1 MNYHIL
7 LFSSVITFMT
17 LSINS
22 MAVSENEAALNA
34 DISSINN
41 FGIEFN
47 KVVSKEKSSNYICS
61 PFSVSMVLS
70 MATCGAEGKT
80 KSELQQN
87 LHLSTDD
94 TVMKNGCQTLIDT
107 INDIQGVELAVVN
120 KIFTTTGF
128 EMKDT
133 FKEATKTYFRSESES
148 LDFSKAEQ
156 SAEAINNW
164 AAANTKDRIKD
175 IVKPDDVKSA
185 VMIMA
190 NAVYFKGK
198 WAKKFNPNLT
208 RPLPFHVSETTTKNV
223 DMMYRNGDYNWGVI
237 NDLNAKY
244 IELPY
249 ENENISMFIIVP
261 DEFNGLAKI
270 EENHDKINYTELSN
284 GRKTEVELTMPKF
297 KIESEFDLKST
308 LQKLNIKDMF
318 EDTANFHGIN
328 EDAALKVSK
337 VIQKAFI
344 EVNEEGSEAA
354 AVTGLQI
361 VPASAPIFLNHI
373 IVDKPFVCAI
383 VIKKIK
389 VAIFNA
395 RIVNP
400 TSTI

>member
-354 AVTGLQI
+354 AVTGIGI
-361 VPASAPIFLNHI
+361 VNFAAPSMPPPKFN
-373 IVDKPFVCAI
+373 VNKPFICTI
-383 VIKKIK
+383 VVKFSETIQL
-389 VAIFNA
+389 FNA
-395 RIVNP
+395 RIINP
-400 TSTI
+400 A

>member
-7 LFSSVITFMT
+7 LFTSVITFMT

-22 MAVSENEAALNA
+22 MALSENEEALNA

-41 FGIEFN
+41 FGNEFN
-47 KVVSKEKSSNYICS
+47 KIVSKEKSSNYICS

-87 LHLSTDD
+87 LHLPTDD
-94 TVMKNGCQTLIDT
+94 TVMKNGYQTLIDM
-107 INDIQGVELAVVN
+107 INNIQGVELAVAN

-128 EMKDT
+128 EVNDT
-133 FKEATKTYFRSESES
+133 FKEATKLYFRSESES
-148 LDFSKAEQ
+148 LDFSNAEQ
-156 SAEAINNW
+156 SAGAINNW

-198 WAKKFNPNLT
+198 WANKFNANLT
-208 RPLPFHVSETTTKNV
+208 RPLPFYINETATKNV
-223 DMMYRNGDYNWGVI
+223 DMMYRNGNYNWGTI

-249 ENENISMFIIVP
+249 ENENVSMFIILP

-270 EENHDKINYTELSN
+270 EENYDKINFAELSN

-297 KIESEFDLKST
+297 KIENEFDLKST

-354 AVTGLQI
+354 AVTGME
-361 VPASAPIFLNHI
+361 I
-373 IVDKPFVCAI
+373 IAYALPPSLRVDKPYICAI
-383 VIKKIK
+383 VAKISGTEQL
-389 VAIFNA
+389 FNA
-395 RIVNP
+395 RVINP
-400 TSTI
+400 TITS

>member
-7 LFSSVITFMT
+7 LFTSVITFMT

-22 MAVSENEAALNA
+22 MALSENEEALNA

-41 FGIEFN
+41 FGNEFN
-47 KVVSKEKSSNYICS
+47 KIVSKEKSSNYICS

-87 LHLSTDD
+87 LHLPTDD
-94 TVMKNGCQTLIDT
+94 TVMKNGYQTLIDM
-107 INDIQGVELAVVN
+107 INNIQGVELAVAN

-128 EMKDT
+128 EVNDT
-133 FKEATKTYFRSESES
+133 FKEATKLYFRSESES
-148 LDFSKAEQ
+148 LDFSNAEQ
-156 SAEAINNW
+156 SAGAINNW

-198 WAKKFNPNLT
+198 WANKFNANLT
-208 RPLPFHVSETTTKNV
+208 RPLPFYINETATKNV
-223 DMMYRNGDYNWGVI
+223 DMMYRNGNYNWGTI

-249 ENENISMFIIVP
+249 ENENVSMFIILP

-270 EENHDKINYTELSN
+270 EENYDKINFAELSN

-297 KIESEFDLKST
+297 KIENEFDLKST

-354 AVTGLQI
+354 AVTGIGFIRLLL
-361 VPASAPIFLNHI
+361 PPSFA
-373 IVDKPFVCAI
+373 VDKPFICAI
-383 VIKKIK
+383 VVKINGT
-389 VAIFNA
+389 IQLFNA
-395 RIVNP
+395 RITDP
-400 TSTI
+400 E